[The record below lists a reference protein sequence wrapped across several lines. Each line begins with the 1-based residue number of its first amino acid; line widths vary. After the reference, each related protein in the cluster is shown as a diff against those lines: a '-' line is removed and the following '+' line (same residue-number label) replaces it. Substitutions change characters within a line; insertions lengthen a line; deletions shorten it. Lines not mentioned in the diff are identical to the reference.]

1 MYKIFFDLVHVLD
14 LIEKNGKVN
23 HWKLASDQDKVCFIK
38 TDIQQ
43 GLEIHGLE
51 ECGPWRYTVFDWFSK
66 HLRYTDFGQK
76 P

>member
-38 TDIQQ
+38 TGILYI
-43 GLEIHGLE
+43 GGNHSIANSSLF
-51 ECGPWRYTVFDWFSK
+51 PTSMY
-66 HLRYTDFGQK
+66 LRGDV